1 LDNVNFEEDLLMS
14 EEFLTLVTTYGPL
27 VAMVFIFYFMIY
39 RPQKD
44 EHRKRAQMLAT
55 LHKGNK
61 IMTVGGLYGE
71 VVDIDDDIVELKIA
85 DKVIIK
91 IAKASIN
98 SNISQGVSMS
108 KEDKDT
114 KEEKNN

>member
-1 LDNVNFEEDLLMS
+1 MS

-27 VAMVFIFYFMIY
+27 VAMIFIFYFMIY

-44 EHRKRAQMLAT
+44 ERRKRAQMLAS

-61 IMTVGGLYGE
+61 IMTIGGLYGE
-71 VVDIDDDIVELKIA
+71 VVDIDDDIVDLKIA
-85 DKVIIK
+85 DKVVIQ

-98 SNISQGVSMS
+98 TNISQGISMS
-108 KEDKDT
+108 KDADKDN
-114 KEEKNN
+114 KEKED